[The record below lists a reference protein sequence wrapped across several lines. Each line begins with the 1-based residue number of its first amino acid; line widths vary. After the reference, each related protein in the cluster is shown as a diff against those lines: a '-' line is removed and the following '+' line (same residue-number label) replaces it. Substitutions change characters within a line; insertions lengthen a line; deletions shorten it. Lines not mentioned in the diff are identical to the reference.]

1 MPVTAKV
8 SLKFYERLGED
19 VANELVDWLNQVDTA
34 YRTEL
39 REINEH
45 NFARFDAKLEHRL
58 AESDARWERRLG
70 ELRVELRETR
80 ADLIR
85 WTFVFV
91 AGGTITVL
99 GFLFTIL
106 GRR

>member
-1 MPVTAKV
+1 
-8 SLKFYERLGED
+8 
-19 VANELVDWLNQVDTA
+19 VDTA

-39 REINEH
+39 REINEP
-45 NFARFDAKLEHRL
+45 NFGRFDAKLEHRL
-58 AESDARWERRLG
+58 AESDTRWERRLG

-80 ADLIR
+80 ADLIK
-85 WTFVFV
+85 WTFVLV

-99 GFLFTIL
+99 GFLFTVL